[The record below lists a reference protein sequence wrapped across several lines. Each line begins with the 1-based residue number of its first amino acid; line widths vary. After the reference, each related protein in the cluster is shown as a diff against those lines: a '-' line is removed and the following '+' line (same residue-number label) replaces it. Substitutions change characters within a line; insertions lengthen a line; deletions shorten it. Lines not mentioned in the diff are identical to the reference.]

1 MIRVLLAD
9 DEALIRS
16 GLAVLLRHEPGFEV
30 VGSAADGLSAVRLA
44 HEQRPDVVLMDV
56 RMPGIDGIEAT
67 RRLVADPAT
76 ASVRV
81 LILTTFDHDANVFA
95 ALHAGASGFLPK
107 DTEPDRLLEAI
118 RVVAGGESLLAP
130 RATRRLIEQFRR
142 TTPPATPSVA
152 LDEAL
157 TPRELEVLRAI
168 AAGLSNA
175 EIADRFSISYATAKT
190 HVSRLLTKLD
200 VRDRAQLVIIAYE
213 YGVVRPGAG

>member
-76 ASVRV
+76 ASVRKSPPPPCGSCRRP
-81 LILTTFDHDANVFA
+81 TRRSASTF
-95 ALHAGASGFLPK
+95 
-107 DTEPDRLLEAI
+107 
-118 RVVAGGESLLAP
+118 
-130 RATRRLIEQFRR
+130 ATRCTRSDSAR
-142 TTPPATPSVA
+142 
-152 LDEAL
+152 
-157 TPRELEVLRAI
+157 
-168 AAGLSNA
+168 
-175 EIADRFSISYATAKT
+175 
-190 HVSRLLTKLD
+190 
-200 VRDRAQLVIIAYE
+200 
-213 YGVVRPGAG
+213 